1 MNNIVAPKE
10 LHSKFRLWILR
21 GIVKLNNFESFFEDT
36 RQEDSVY
43 YFLQIQKNDDKNIVK
58 EAIYKELEKAENSKI
73 GSLRVLDININK
85 IADVLNLNYTEQK
98 ILEFVLLIKNFD
110 ILNNGLSS
118 IRQLNFLNI
127 SYVLSSILDLPLNQI
142 KSALSPSSNL
152 LNGYIFDRFL
162 SVGSYSDIEGCFRL
176 KDDSLLVSML
186 NPKSDL
192 ETIFSQVYKRCS
204 QSNLNFSNF
213 DYLDINEENFKE
225 YISKSNTGTNIL
237 LYGLPGTGK
246 TEFVKMLAKSINKN
260 LFEVAYEE
268 ENRYSRT
275 YLSGYERLS
284 KLKVSN
290 QILNQKDSLIMF
302 DEVEDVFKDKEISKA
317 HINRTLEE
325 NKIPTFWLTNDVY
338 QIDDAYIRRF
348 DMVIEFKIPP
358 KAKRLEIL
366 TQYTNGQISE
376 KVLKKISKNKFIAPA
391 LISNA
396 TKVVSNLNSDEKD
409 KIFKDLIKNN
419 LKAQGYRFDKKEK
432 KKKEEK
438 IDLPKSYDAS
448 IINSS
453 LNLKELAEGIKSS
466 KNARLCIYGPA
477 GTGKS
482 AYAKFIAKSLGS
494 KIIIKK
500 ASDLMDAYVGET
512 EKNIAKAFKEAKEK
526 KAVLVFDEVD
536 TFLQDRNE
544 ATRSWEVSQV
554 NEMLTQM
561 ESFEG
566 VFIATTNLIDRLD
579 KASIRRFDMKIEFGY
594 LKPKQAQK
602 LFMKECEILG
612 LEVSKTTKDRLL
624 DFSILTPG
632 DFAAALRA
640 NRFSPIKDADDFINR
655 LNEEIKHKGVE
666 NSGNRVG
673 F

>member
-1 MNNIVAPKE
+1 MDDLMLPKE
-10 LHSKFRLWILR
+10 IENKIRLWSLR
-21 GIVKLNNFESFFEDT
+21 AIVKFGIPD
-36 RQEDSVY
+36 D
-43 YFLQIQKNDDKNIVK
+43 FLRRHDGILKSNETTENAKKRLKKQLISLEKKKITGLKNLDKNL
-58 EAIYKELEKAENSKI
+58 EALSKT
-73 GSLRVLDININK
+73 
-85 IADVLNLNYTEQK
+85 LNLSDEDKK
-98 ILEFVLLIKNFD
+98 ILEFAILTNEFEALRDVFYDLGRVHIIAFYNILGAILDIPSHIIKKSLHPSSKLRQSRVLKLDTTQNINLGSAFDFFYSYFSTDMLVGHSNVIDVFKSSFFKSDLSLLKFDDFRHIPVDENMIKTH
-110 ILNNGLSS
+110 
-118 IRQLNFLNI
+118 
-127 SYVLSSILDLPLNQI
+127 VLSSN
-142 KSALSPSSNL
+142 K
-152 LNGYIFDRFL
+152 
-162 SVGSYSDIEGCFRL
+162 
-176 KDDSLLVSML
+176 
-186 NPKSDL
+186 
-192 ETIFSQVYKRCS
+192 
-204 QSNLNFSNF
+204 
-213 DYLDINEENFKE
+213 
-225 YISKSNTGTNIL
+225 GTNIL
-237 LYGLPGTGK
+237 LYGKPGTGK
-246 TEFVKMLAKSINKN
+246 TEFVKMLSATLGKN
-260 LFEVAYEE
+260 LYEISYT
-268 ENRYSRT
+268 NRYSLDNYTGEARFAS
-275 YLSGYERLS
+275 LLVADRVLDS
-284 KLKVSN
+284 KHD
-290 QILNQKDSLIMF
+290 IIMF
-302 DEVEDVFKDKEISKA
+302 DEVEDVFKDEQRISKA
-317 HINRTLEE
+317 FLNNTLE
-325 NKIPTFWLTNDVY
+325 NNSVPTFWLTNDIY
-338 QIDDAYIRRF
+338 EIDNAYIRRF

-366 TQYTNGQISE
+366 IQYTNGQISE
-376 KVLKKISKNKFIAPA
+376 KVLKQLSKNKFIAPA

-512 EKNIAKAFKEAKEK
+512 EKNIAKAFKEAKDK

-602 LFMKECEILG
+602 LFMKECELLG
-612 LEVSKTTKDRLL
+612 LKVSKFIKDRLL
-624 DFSILTPG
+624 NFSLLTPG
-632 DFAAALRA
+632 DFAAVLRS
-640 NRFSPIKDADDFINR
+640 NKFSPIKDADDFINR
-655 LNEEIKHKGVE
+655 LNEEIKHKSIE
-666 NSGNRVG
+666 NNGNRVG